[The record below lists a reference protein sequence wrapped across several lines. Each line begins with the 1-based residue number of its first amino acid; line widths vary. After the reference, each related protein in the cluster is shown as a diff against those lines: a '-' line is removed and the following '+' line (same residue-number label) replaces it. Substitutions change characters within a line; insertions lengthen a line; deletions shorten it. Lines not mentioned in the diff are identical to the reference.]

1 MTQLLDSNQN
11 QQITGV
17 NAQLI
22 DVLQDIASNIEIKSN
37 FCISHPDYQ
46 PLELPDETVARFQ
59 NLSNVMQQKYLS
71 LQLQNF
77 LYGIY
82 YNGSLRSQL
91 ALDNQTKNLPIDL
104 DNNSILGIDV
114 DFYEQLHE
122 SNCGDGYFD
131 AGWLIL
137 REETDGSLAVKKGS
151 LTLHI
156 EREKHLQD
164 CQRNAVVGD
173 NVAIR
178 MPKNLI
184 QNGFY
189 LAVSNTESQSHQSM
203 VRVYFNFTPG
213 GAVAVM
219 RRLTQML
226 NAIRIYFHFKV
237 LYNPAEYKR
246 HDSGVLYIDKSNYEA
261 VRKVL
266 ETVYSENKSHF
277 KLDIPLF
284 TKQLAP
290 GLGLAEEPD
299 SKFAQQESFG
309 MNRCQIVANGLL
321 QAWLEGDNS
330 PEARMK
336 AIRGQFSHLGIDLEH
351 PYLNANSDDIYSLL
365 DVEQ

>member
-1 MTQLLDSNQN
+1 MSQLLDSNQAQVIN
-11 QQITGV
+11 QE
-17 NAQLI
+17 NRQLI
-22 DVLQDIASNIEIKSN
+22 EVLQDIARNVEIKSN
-37 FCISHPDYQ
+37 FCISHPNYQ
-46 PLELPDETVARFQ
+46 PLELPEETVARFQ
-59 NLSNVMQQKYLS
+59 TLSNQMQQKYLS

-77 LYGIY
+77 IYGIY
-82 YNGSLRSQL
+82 YNGFLRSQL
-91 ALDNQTKNLPIDL
+91 ALDNQEKNLPIDL
-104 DNNSILGIDV
+104 DNNSVLGIDV
-114 DFYEQLHE
+114 DFYSQLHQ
-122 SNCGDGYFD
+122 SNCGKGYFD

-164 CQRNAVVGD
+164 CEQNATTGD
-173 NVAIR
+173 GVAIR

-189 LAVSNTESQSHQSM
+189 LAVSNTEVESHDNT
-203 VRVYFNFTPG
+203 VRVYFNLTPE

-219 RRLTQML
+219 HRLTQML
-226 NAIRIYFHFKV
+226 NDIPIFFHFKV
-237 LYNPAEYKR
+237 LYNPAEYNR
-246 HDSGVLYIDKSNYEA
+246 HDSGVLYIEKPNYEA
-261 VRKVL
+261 LRKVL
-266 ETVYSENKSHF
+266 ETVYLENKSHF
-277 KLDIPLF
+277 KSEISLF

-330 PEARMK
+330 PQARMK
-336 AIRGQFSHLGIDLEH
+336 AIHEQFSQLGIDVER
-351 PYLNANSDDIYSLL
+351 PYLNANSKDIYLSL
-365 DVEQ
+365 DCC

>member
-1 MTQLLDSNQN
+1 MTQLLDSNQP
-11 QQITGV
+11 QIITGV
-17 NAQLI
+17 NRQLT
-22 DVLQDIASNIEIKSN
+22 DVLQDIVCNVEIKSN
-37 FCISHPDYQ
+37 FCISHPNYQ
-46 PLELPDETVARFQ
+46 SLELPDETVARFQ
-59 NLSNVMQQKYLS
+59 NLLIQMQQKYLS

-91 ALDNQTKNLPIDL
+91 ALDNQDKNLHIDL
-104 DNNSILGIDV
+104 ENNSLLGVDV
-114 DFYEQLHE
+114 DFYSQLHE
-122 SNCGDGYFD
+122 NNCGDGYFD
-131 AGWLIL
+131 PGWLIL
-137 REETDGSLAVKKGS
+137 REEVDGSLAVKKGS

-156 EREKHLQD
+156 EREKHLKD
-164 CQRNAVVGD
+164 CDKNAVVGD

-189 LAVSNTESQSHQSM
+189 LAVSNTEPESHDNM
-203 VRVYFNFTPG
+203 VRVYFNFTPD

-219 RRLTQML
+219 HRLTQML
-226 NAIRIYFHFKV
+226 NAIPIFFHFKV
-237 LYNPAEYKR
+237 LYNPAEYQR
-246 HDSGVLYIDKSNYEA
+246 HDSGVLYIEKPNYEA

-330 PEARMK
+330 PEARME
-336 AIRGQFSHLGIDLEH
+336 AILGQFSHLGIDLEH
-351 PYLNANSDDIYSLL
+351 PYLNANSEDIYASL
-365 DVEQ
+365 DSF